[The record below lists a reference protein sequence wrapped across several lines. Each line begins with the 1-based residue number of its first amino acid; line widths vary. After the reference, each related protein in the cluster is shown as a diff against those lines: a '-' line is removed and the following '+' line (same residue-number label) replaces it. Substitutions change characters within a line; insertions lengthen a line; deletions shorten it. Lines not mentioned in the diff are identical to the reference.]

1 MYNYIIYLDL
11 PFTLVNLMKPFS
23 AYHTEVLAEDLVFY
37 MSVGFSITNGLG
49 RPIFGF
55 LYDKFGL
62 SILKIVAVVDIVV
75 GAGVYFT
82 SEIGGLFFVCPV
94 LAGLI
99 SGSLFSI
106 TPPSVTKVFGI
117 DNSAEV
123 NGSVETSYELS
134 ALLAP
139 ILSKVMSLSTSDKD
153 KPYLILLEV
162 SAGLALIGL
171 LILFTMNEE
180 PFDYNSEY
188 NKKIEQMKK
197 ANKMISST
205 ALNQTDIQIK
215 NSQSI

>member
-1 MYNYIIYLDL
+1 
-11 PFTLVNLMKPFS
+11 MKPFS

-123 NGSVETSYELS
+123 NGFVETSYELS